1 MGRNARR
8 THNLKNKR
16 GARRD
21 EGGGGARRWSSG
33 ESERE
38 REDGGG
44 NGASLCPVSR
54 LVCTS
59 SRSARGVEG
68 GTYPAPR
75 GGVKRARGW
84 AGGAVGSRS
93 GEERRWMYRTVNETM
108 PLTTFGTD
116 NGRECA
122 AGVNEPKVVHRWVGS
137 SPLPRHGW
145 GWVGLARL
153 AINYRSYRAPRFSS
167 GPFVVSLRFRSLFFP
182 SPFSPPR
189 NSGPPNSPAITRNLP
204 IYIYLSSRLLLS
216 SLLLKSSRT
225 KDEELEFSGR
235 SFLSN

>member
-1 MGRNARR
+1 
-8 THNLKNKR
+8 
-16 GARRD
+16 
-21 EGGGGARRWSSG
+21 
-33 ESERE
+33 
-38 REDGGG
+38 
-44 NGASLCPVSR
+44 
-54 LVCTS
+54 
-59 SRSARGVEG
+59 
-68 GTYPAPR
+68 
-75 GGVKRARGW
+75 
-84 AGGAVGSRS
+84 
-93 GEERRWMYRTVNETM
+93 MYRTVNETM

-189 NSGPPNSPAITRNLP
+189 NSGPPNSPATTRNLP
-204 IYIYLSSRLLLS
+204 IYMYICPLDFCFRP
-216 SLLLKSSRT
+216 
-225 KDEELEFSGR
+225 
-235 SFLSN
+235 SF